1 MFTLKWSSAVPT
13 MEKLALE
20 KVGSCNL
27 GWVLLEVIDAAEG
40 SNNEPSRDVVRGEAE
55 ACGEP
60 SVLPGAY
67 IQRSCAVLH
76 CIHVGWVSSHYKENI
91 ELTRRYFVKWSRVT
105 CVNVRL
111 YRGNSLPRFKL
122 RKSRGKIVP

>member
-13 MEKLALE
+13 IEKLAFA

-27 GWVLLEVIDAAEG
+27 GWVLLGGIDTAEG
-40 SNNEPSRDVVRGEAE
+40 SNDETSRDVVRGEAE
-55 ACGEP
+55 DCEEP
-60 SVLPGAY
+60 NVLPDAY

-76 CIHVGWVSSHYKENI
+76 CIHVERVLSHYKKNI
-91 ELTRRYFVKWSRVT
+91 ELARRYSVIWRRVT

-111 YRGNSLPRFKL
+111 ISW
-122 RKSRGKIVP
+122 S